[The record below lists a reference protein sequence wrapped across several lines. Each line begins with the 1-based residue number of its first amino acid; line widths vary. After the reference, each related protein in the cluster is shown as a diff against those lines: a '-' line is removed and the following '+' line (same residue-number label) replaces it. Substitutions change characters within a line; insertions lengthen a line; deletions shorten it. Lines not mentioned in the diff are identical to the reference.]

1 MFEAA
6 SAIID
11 YAFGTLNLRR
21 IEAEI
26 DSDNVLSGKALERLG
41 FVKEGLLRQ
50 RWEINGHVSDSVLYG
65 LLAEDC
71 DY

>member
-1 MFEAA
+1 M
-6 SAIID
+6 
-11 YAFGTLNLRR
+11 NLRR